1 MNLEKLREEIIRKV
15 NEKDDMILLYTI
27 NQMLGKY
34 SNDGS
39 IYELKEGSTSY
50 NNAEAEKSDLIFEST
65 LMN

>member
-39 IYELKEGSTSY
+39 IYEVKEGSSSY
-50 NNAEAEKSDLIFEST
+50 NRTDTEKSDLIFEST

>member
-39 IYELKEGSTSY
+39 IYEVKEGSTSY
-50 NNAEAEKSDLIFEST
+50 RADTEKSELIFEST

>member
-39 IYELKEGSTSY
+39 IYEVKEGSSSY
-50 NNAEAEKSDLIFEST
+50 NHADTEKSDLIFEST

>member
-39 IYELKEGSTSY
+39 IYEVKEGNTSY
-50 NNAEAEKSDLIFEST
+50 SNADAEKSDLIFEST